1 MLLLIA
7 LSAALGGADRHHA
20 ATTPADPPR
29 VGWSQPM
36 QPAPAVQDAPPPDMP
51 QGAGPRA
58 TSGGQLFDTV
68 AVAQPDDG
76 SAHGIAVAA
85 AGATP
90 GSFVEVTELGGGR
103 TILALVG
110 TNRAS
115 GGTVLLSEEAF
126 QALGIAPGVGVRVR
140 AALPSPQDQTALRA
154 GGPASARIDAPEVL
168 LKALRKRVPQAIASG
183 PVRAAPARG
192 QSRPRTDQPTLP
204 PPVTHVVTRTTHR
217 DDPVGAGSDT
227 PAPPP
232 AARPPRAAPRAA
244 APVPVLRSGYIVQVA
259 ALSAAGRANQ
269 LARSLGGRVVGGG
282 RLYRVQLGPY
292 GDLASANRARDGAAR
307 RGYRDARVAHTE

>member
-20 ATTPADPPR
+20 ATTPAEAPR
-29 VGWSQPM
+29 AGWSQPM
-36 QPAPAVQDAPPPDMP
+36 QPASAAQDAPPPDMP

-90 GSFVEVTELGGGR
+90 GGFVEVTELGGGR

-110 TNRAS
+110 ANQAS
-115 GGTVLLSEEAF
+115 GGTVLLSAGAF
-126 QALGIAPGVGVRVR
+126 QALGIAPGAGVRVR

-168 LKALRKRVPQAIASG
+168 LKALRKRVPQAIASS
-183 PVRAAPARG
+183 PVRAAPAHV
-192 QSRPRTDQPTLP
+192 QSRPRTD
-204 PPVTHVVTRTTHR
+204 PVTSPPAVMHAVARPTHR
-217 DDPVGAGSDT
+217 DDPVAVVSDT
-227 PAPPP
+227 PAAPP
-232 AARPPRAAPRAA
+232 AARSQRTAHHAA
-244 APVPVLRSGYIVQVA
+244 APAPVLRSGYIVQVA
-259 ALSAAGRANQ
+259 ALSAAARANQ
-269 LARSLGGRVVGGG
+269 LARTLGGRVVGGG
-282 RLYRVQLGPY
+282 GLYRVQLGPY